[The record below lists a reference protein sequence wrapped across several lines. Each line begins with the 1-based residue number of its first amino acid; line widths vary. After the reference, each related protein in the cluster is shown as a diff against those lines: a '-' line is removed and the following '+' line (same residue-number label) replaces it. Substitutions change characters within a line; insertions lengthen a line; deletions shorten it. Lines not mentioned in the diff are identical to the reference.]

1 MEQATSIHPLCRL
14 AFDPAGRTGPTAIA
28 HHAQR
33 GHTRVLFAENT
44 KTCPVGAKGAS
55 HPTRGALLACEDRVG
70 YTQTCRSNCRAPWA
84 SHEALFAKKTKLSP
98 VDTNG
103 ASP

>member
-14 AFDPAGRTGPTAIA
+14 AIDPAGRTGGPTAIA

-70 YTQTCRSNCRAPWA
+70 YTQSVARIVVLHGRHTRPY
-84 SHEALFAKKTKLSP
+84 SP
-98 VDTNG
+98 KRRN
-103 ASP
+103 